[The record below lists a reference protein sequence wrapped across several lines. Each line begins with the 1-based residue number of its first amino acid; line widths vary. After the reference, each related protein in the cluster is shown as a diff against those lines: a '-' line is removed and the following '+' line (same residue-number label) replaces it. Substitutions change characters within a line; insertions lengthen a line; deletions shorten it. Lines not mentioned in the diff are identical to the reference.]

1 MGHVSDQDQR
11 GGRRPERGPV
21 AELARLFLVQLAAVI
36 GIAAAI
42 VVVVAFVGP
51 DADDDVVTASP
62 GDSPTATAT
71 ATPETSTPS
80 TTTKT
85 PKPSPSSS
93 SPAPST
99 SSDTGT
105 TSPASPTVGAPAPV
119 PVDVLNQ
126 SAPHG
131 SAEQVAARLEGA
143 GWEIGR
149 VDDFHGNVSTT
160 TVYWLDPE
168 QKRQARQVSRFLGGA
183 RVQEGFS
190 TLVDD
195 RVSVVLVD

>member
-1 MGHVSDQDQR
+1 MSDQDH
-11 GGRRPERGPV
+11 GGDRRPERGPV
-21 AELARLFLVQLAAVI
+21 TELARLFLVQLAAVI

-51 DADDDVVTASP
+51 DGDDDVTTASP
-62 GDSPTATAT
+62 GGSPTATSG
-71 ATPETSTPS
+71 TPTPS
-80 TTTKT
+80 TTKKT

-126 SAPHG
+126 SAPNG
-131 SAEQVAARLEGA
+131 TAEQVAARLEGA

-168 QKRQARQVSRFLGGA
+168 QKRQANQISRFLGGV
-183 RVQEGFS
+183 RVQEGFD
-190 TLVDD
+190 TLVDG
-195 RVSVVLVD
+195 RVSVILVD

>member
-1 MGHVSDQDQR
+1 MSDQDH
-11 GGRRPERGPV
+11 GGERRPERGPV
-21 AELARLFLVQLAAVI
+21 TELARLFLVQLAAVI

-51 DADDDVVTASP
+51 DGNDDVTTASP
-62 GDSPTATAT
+62 GGSPTATSG
-71 ATPETSTPS
+71 TPTPS

-85 PKPSPSSS
+85 RKPSPSSS

-126 SAPHG
+126 SAPNG
-131 SAEQVAARLEGA
+131 TAEQVAARLEGA

-168 QKRQARQVSRFLGGA
+168 QKRQANQISRFLGGV
-183 RVQEGFS
+183 RVQEGFD
-190 TLVDD
+190 TLVDG
-195 RVSVVLVD
+195 RVSVILVD

>member
-1 MGHVSDQDQR
+1 MSDQDH
-11 GGRRPERGPV
+11 GGDRRPERGPV
-21 AELARLFLVQLAAVI
+21 TELARLFLVQLAAVI

-51 DADDDVVTASP
+51 DGDDDVTTASP
-62 GDSPTATAT
+62 GGSPTATSG
-71 ATPETSTPS
+71 TPTPS

-126 SAPHG
+126 SAPNG
-131 SAEQVAARLEGA
+131 TAEQVAARLEDA

-168 QKRQARQVSRFLGGA
+168 QKRQANQISRFLGGV
-183 RVQEGFS
+183 RVQEGFD
-190 TLVDD
+190 TLVDG
-195 RVSVVLVD
+195 RVSVILVD

>member
-1 MGHVSDQDQR
+1 MSDQDH
-11 GGRRPERGPV
+11 GGDRRPERGPV
-21 AELARLFLVQLAAVI
+21 TELARLFLVQLAAVI

-51 DADDDVVTASP
+51 DGDDDVTTASP
-62 GDSPTATAT
+62 GGSPTATSG
-71 ATPETSTPS
+71 TPTPS

-126 SAPHG
+126 SAPNG
-131 SAEQVAARLEGA
+131 TAEQVAARLEGA

-168 QKRQARQVSRFLGGA
+168 QKRQANQISRFLGGV
-183 RVQEGFS
+183 RVQEGFD
-190 TLVDD
+190 TLVDG
-195 RVSVVLVD
+195 RVSVILVD

>member
-1 MGHVSDQDQR
+1 MDHVSDQDHQ

-21 AELARLFLVQLAAVI
+21 AELARLFLVQLGAVI
-36 GIAAAI
+36 AIATAI

-51 DADDDVVTASP
+51 DNDDDVTTAAP
-62 GDSPTATAT
+62 GGSATAT
-71 ATPETSTPS
+71 ATPETPAPS
-80 TTTKT
+80 TTKKS
-85 PKPSPSSS
+85 PKPSPSTAASS
-93 SPAPST
+93 SAPAT
-99 SSDTGT
+99 ATGAGT

-126 SAPHG
+126 SAPNG
-131 SAEQVAARLEGA
+131 TAEQVASRLEGA

-160 TVYWLDPE
+160 TVYWLDPV
-168 QKRQARQVSRFLGGA
+168 QKRQARQVSRFLGGV
-183 RVQEGFS
+183 RVQEGFD
-190 TLVDD
+190 TLVDG

>member
-1 MGHVSDQDQR
+1 MGSVSDQDH
-11 GGRRPERGPV
+11 GGERRPERGPV
-21 AELARLFLVQLAAVI
+21 TELARLFLVQLAAVI

-51 DADDDVVTASP
+51 DGDDVTTASP
-62 GDSPTATAT
+62 DGSPTVTTT
-71 ATPETSTPS
+71 ATPGTPTPS
-80 TTTKT
+80 TTKKT

-93 SPAPST
+93 SPAPSA

-119 PVDVLNQ
+119 PVDVLKQ
-126 SAPHG
+126 SAPNG
-131 SAEQVAARLEGA
+131 TAEQVAARLEGA

-168 QKRQARQVSRFLGGA
+168 QRRQARQVSRFLGGV
-183 RVQEGFS
+183 RVMEGFD
-190 TLVDD
+190 TLVDG
-195 RVSVVLVD
+195 RVSVILVD

>member
-1 MGHVSDQDQR
+1 MGSVSDQDH
-11 GGRRPERGPV
+11 GGDRRPERGPV
-21 AELARLFLVQLAAVI
+21 TELARLFLVQLAAVI

-51 DADDDVVTASP
+51 DGDDDVTTASP
-62 GDSPTATAT
+62 GGSPTATSG
-71 ATPETSTPS
+71 TPTPS

-126 SAPHG
+126 SAPNG
-131 SAEQVAARLEGA
+131 TAEQVAARLEDA

-168 QKRQARQVSRFLGGA
+168 QKRQANQISRFLGGV
-183 RVQEGFS
+183 RVQEGFD
-190 TLVDD
+190 TLVDG
-195 RVSVVLVD
+195 RVSVILVD

>member
-1 MGHVSDQDQR
+1 MSDQDH
-11 GGRRPERGPV
+11 GGDRRPERGPV
-21 AELARLFLVQLAAVI
+21 TELARLFLVQLAAVI

-51 DADDDVVTASP
+51 DGDDDVTTASP
-62 GDSPTATAT
+62 GGSPTATSG
-71 ATPETSTPS
+71 TPTPS

-85 PKPSPSSS
+85 RKPSPSSS

-126 SAPHG
+126 SAPNG
-131 SAEQVAARLEGA
+131 TAEQVAARLEGA

-168 QKRQARQVSRFLGGA
+168 QKRQANQISRFLGGV
-183 RVQEGFS
+183 RVQEGFD
-190 TLVDD
+190 TLVDG
-195 RVSVVLVD
+195 RVSVILVD

>member
-1 MGHVSDQDQR
+1 VSDQDH
-11 GGRRPERGPV
+11 GGDRRPERGPV
-21 AELARLFLVQLAAVI
+21 TELARLFLVQLAAVI

-51 DADDDVVTASP
+51 DGDDDVTTASP
-62 GDSPTATAT
+62 GGSPTATSG
-71 ATPETSTPS
+71 TPTPS

-126 SAPHG
+126 SAPNG
-131 SAEQVAARLEGA
+131 TAEQVAARLEGA

-168 QKRQARQVSRFLGGA
+168 QKRQANQISRFLGGV
-183 RVQEGFS
+183 RVQEGFD
-190 TLVDD
+190 TLVDG
-195 RVSVVLVD
+195 RVSVILVD

>member
-1 MGHVSDQDQR
+1 VSDQDH
-11 GGRRPERGPV
+11 GGDRRPERGPV
-21 AELARLFLVQLAAVI
+21 TELARLFLVQLAAVI

-51 DADDDVVTASP
+51 DGDDDVTTASP
-62 GDSPTATAT
+62 GGSPTATSG
-71 ATPETSTPS
+71 TPTPS

-85 PKPSPSSS
+85 RKPSPSSS

-126 SAPHG
+126 SAPNG
-131 SAEQVAARLEGA
+131 TAEQVAARLEGA

-168 QKRQARQVSRFLGGA
+168 QKRQANQISRFLGGV
-183 RVQEGFS
+183 RVQEGFD
-190 TLVDD
+190 TLVDG
-195 RVSVVLVD
+195 RVSVILVD

>member
-1 MGHVSDQDQR
+1 MGSVSDQDH
-11 GGRRPERGPV
+11 GGERRPERGPV
-21 AELARLFLVQLAAVI
+21 TELARLFLVQLAAVI

-51 DADDDVVTASP
+51 DGNDDVTTASP
-62 GDSPTATAT
+62 GGSPTATSG
-71 ATPETSTPS
+71 TPTPS

-126 SAPHG
+126 SAPNG
-131 SAEQVAARLEGA
+131 TAEQVAARLEGA

-168 QKRQARQVSRFLGGA
+168 QKRQANQISRFLGGV
-183 RVQEGFS
+183 RVQEGFD
-190 TLVDD
+190 TLVDG
-195 RVSVVLVD
+195 RVSVILVD

>member
-1 MGHVSDQDQR
+1 MGSVSDQDH
-11 GGRRPERGPV
+11 GGERRPERGPV
-21 AELARLFLVQLAAVI
+21 TELARLFLVQLAAVI

-51 DADDDVVTASP
+51 DGDDDVTTAAP
-62 GDSPTATAT
+62 DGSPTATTSAT
-71 ATPETSTPS
+71 AGTPTPS
-80 TTTKT
+80 TTKKT

-93 SPAPST
+93 APST
-99 SSDTGT
+99 SSDTAT
-105 TSPASPTVGAPAPV
+105 ASPASPTVGALAPV

-126 SAPHG
+126 SAPNG
-131 SAEQVAARLEGA
+131 TAEAVAARLEGA

-168 QKRQARQVSRFLGGA
+168 QKRQARQVSRFLGGV
-183 RVQEGFS
+183 RVMEGFD
-190 TLVDD
+190 TLVDG
-195 RVSVVLVD
+195 RVSVILVD

>member
-1 MGHVSDQDQR
+1 VSDQDH
-11 GGRRPERGPV
+11 GGERRPERGPV
-21 AELARLFLVQLAAVI
+21 TELARLFLVQLAAVI

-42 VVVVAFVGP
+42 VVVVALVGP
-51 DADDDVVTASP
+51 DGDDDVTTASP
-62 GDSPTATAT
+62 GGSPTATSG
-71 ATPETSTPS
+71 TPTPS
-80 TTTKT
+80 TTKKT

-99 SSDTGT
+99 SSGTGS
-105 TSPASPTVGAPAPV
+105 TSPASPTAGAPGPV

-126 SAPHG
+126 SAPNG
-131 SAEQVAARLEGA
+131 TAEQVAARLEGA

-183 RVQEGFS
+183 RVMEGFD
-190 TLVDD
+190 TLVDG
-195 RVSVVLVD
+195 RVSVILVD

>member
-1 MGHVSDQDQR
+1 MDRVSDPIDQ

-42 VVVVAFVGP
+42 VVVVALVGP
-51 DADDDVVTASP
+51 DDDVT
-62 GDSPTATAT
+62 T
-71 ATPETSTPS
+71 ATPAASGTASAS
-80 TTTKT
+80 TTPEPATTSSSSKA
-85 PKPSPSSS
+85 PKPSGTSAPASSS
-93 SPAPST
+93 EPVPSE
-99 SSDTGT
+99 ST
-105 TSPASPTVGAPAPV
+105 TVAGGVAAPV
-119 PVDVLNQ
+119 KVDVLNQ
-126 SAPHG
+126 SAPGG
-131 SAEQVAARLEGA
+131 SAEQVAQRLEDA

-168 QKRQARQVSRFLGGA
+168 QRRQARQVSRFLGGV
-183 RVQEGFS
+183 RVLEGFS

-195 RVSVVLVD
+195 RVSVVLVDSP

>member
-1 MGHVSDQDQR
+1 MSDQDH
-11 GGRRPERGPV
+11 GGERRPERGPV
-21 AELARLFLVQLAAVI
+21 TELARLFLVQLAAVI

-51 DADDDVVTASP
+51 DGDDDVTTASP
-62 GDSPTATAT
+62 GGSPTATSG
-71 ATPETSTPS
+71 TPTPS

-126 SAPHG
+126 SAPNG
-131 SAEQVAARLEGA
+131 TAEQVAARLEGA

-168 QKRQARQVSRFLGGA
+168 QKRQANQISRFLGGV
-183 RVQEGFS
+183 RVQQGFD
-190 TLVDD
+190 TLVDG
-195 RVSVVLVD
+195 RVSVILVD

>member
-1 MGHVSDQDQR
+1 MSDQDH
-11 GGRRPERGPV
+11 GGDRRPERGPV
-21 AELARLFLVQLAAVI
+21 TELARLFLVQLAAVI
-36 GIAAAI
+36 GIATAI

-51 DADDDVVTASP
+51 DGNDDVTTASP
-62 GDSPTATAT
+62 GGSPTATSG
-71 ATPETSTPS
+71 TPTPS

-126 SAPHG
+126 SAPNG
-131 SAEQVAARLEGA
+131 TAEQVAARLEGA
-143 GWEIGR
+143 GWQIGR

-168 QKRQARQVSRFLGGA
+168 QKRQANQISRFLGGV
-183 RVQEGFS
+183 RVQEWFD
-190 TLVDD
+190 TLVDG
-195 RVSVVLVD
+195 RVSVILVD

>member
-1 MGHVSDQDQR
+1 MSDQDH
-11 GGRRPERGPV
+11 GGDRRPERGPV
-21 AELARLFLVQLAAVI
+21 TELARLFLVQLAAVI

-51 DADDDVVTASP
+51 DGDDDVTTASP
-62 GDSPTATAT
+62 GGSATAT
-71 ATPETSTPS
+71 SATPTPS
-80 TTTKT
+80 TTKKT

-126 SAPHG
+126 SAPNG
-131 SAEQVAARLEGA
+131 TAEQVAARLEGA

-168 QKRQARQVSRFLGGA
+168 QKRQANQISRFLGGV
-183 RVQEGFS
+183 RVQEGFD
-190 TLVDD
+190 TLVDG
-195 RVSVVLVD
+195 RVSVILVD